1 MKTRKTSTTPTP
13 LSYEQA
19 LSRLDQ
25 ITNSMESG
33 EVSIDQMAEKIQEAQ
48 TLLTYCRQKLFDAEK
63 KCQELLDEN
72 EE

>member
-1 MKTRKTSTTPTP
+1 MKTRKTSTTPAP
-13 LSYEQA
+13 RSDEQA

-25 ITNSMESG
+25 ITNAMESG

-63 KCQELLDEN
+63 KCKELLDEK
-72 EE
+72 E

>member
-1 MKTRKTSTTPTP
+1 MKASDTSPVPTP

-25 ITNSMESG
+25 ITHAMESG